1 MTANMSI
8 FDYLKNDIPLKYKLS
23 INNLYE
29 QNICNEDKEKEI
41 EKPLHNLILNI
52 KNNKINEEKEY
63 EKNINQ
69 DDNIDTKLSVI
80 LNNKSYYRYKCITEE
95 KFLESIL
102 YITNEQFLFSSEKSK
117 NQLIKDFRNQT
128 YFESENKLELFKKN
142 KLNKIKIQENLISN
156 SNINNETKIY
166 IGELLNINIIIIYDI
181 EEYHILNNFK
191 DNRKNVLLFYNKGSY
206 NPLLNQNNL
215 HYIDN
220 NIVDKIKS
228 SYKQKY
234 KTNDKEKLKEIKTM
248 KMPELYKICEEMNI
262 NIYRCKK
269 KKIKKDLLEEIINKI

>member
-262 NIYRCKK
+262 NIYSGKK